1 MCACVNTQSENT
13 DLEEQLKWLKR
24 ESEEAKVASEVN
36 IKEVLT
42 IAEDLRTKKAEQEAT
57 ISELTRLVIGTTIY
71 NIILLFHVQ

>member
-1 MCACVNTQSENT
+1 M
-13 DLEEQLKWLKR
+13 EEQLKWLKR